1 LVGLTMKAM
10 GGKANPQLISQ
21 TLRERLA

>member
-10 GGKANPQLISQ
+10 GGKANTQLISQ